1 LVGESGEFGVSVVE
15 ECPKKNKKSQ
25 TNTVCSNPPDFWGYL
40 ANGFL
45 EPFDLS
51 ENDVYAV

>member
-1 LVGESGEFGVSVVE
+1 MSE
-15 ECPKKNKKSQ
+15 EEIKSH